1 MGIRNM
7 YYLYSKCNDINILG
21 DYESGCRSAYYSIYH
36 KIKCIAGW
44 AVYANRLLED
54 IQDLKI
60 RSIIEKR
67 ISLILEYNKGLDL
80 SQYHINDTSGNG
92 MVTYFS
98 YENSL
103 KIDEIDVDGFVNT
116 FFKRL
121 DDLACE
127 DGLDNS
133 DKEKENMNIA
143 FNDINRILGYPG
155 TSIKRLTYIMLGGQI
170 YTKILIDGILKN
182 IIDITDI
189 KPVEKYIEKI
199 NYRTKLETYNSG
211 KELEFNSMLQREV
224 YDKARRGAI
233 DSLKLNYNKYKMQ
246 YIEYLKQQALPYI
259 TIITEYINRNDR
271 KVSFTSFLEKKG
283 LDYKEFSKIREKLV
297 SNGLFIEEFEILEQE
312 FKNNQSIRVAILE
325 NKVTNIVKSIQD
337 GMDYYEYAC
346 NNKLSISEL
355 ENLIN
360 KLKIELTPTEVR
372 QVKSWIKS
380 NKSKDAPVNYKVQ
393 MEMVYKSLD
402 GEILYSNEMKQ
413 LVFDYMSKN
422 RLPHTIGVFKYLL
435 KRLKDTGSLDG

>member
-1 MGIRNM
+1 MGMRNM

-21 DYESGCRSAYYSIYH
+21 DYESGCRSAYYSISN

-60 RSIIEKR
+60 KSIIEKR

-103 KIDEIDVDGFVNT
+103 KIAEIDVDGFVHT

-155 TSIKRLTYIMLGGQI
+155 ASIKRLTYIMLGGQI
-170 YTKILIDGILKN
+170 YTKILIDGMLKN

-211 KELEFNSMLQREV
+211 KELEFSSMLQREV
-224 YDKARRGAI
+224 YDKARREAI

-259 TIITEYINRNDR
+259 TIINEYINRNNK
-271 KVSFTSFLEKKG
+271 KVSFTGFLEKKG
-283 LDYKEFSKIREKLV
+283 LDYKEFSKIRERLV

-325 NKVTNIVKSIQD
+325 NKVNSIVKSIQD

-360 KLKIELTPTEVR
+360 KLKIGLTPTEVR

-380 NKSKDAPVNYKVQ
+380 NKSKDTPVNYKVQ

-435 KRLKDTGSLDG
+435 KRLKDTGSLD